1 MITLAGAGW
10 GGGVVAAGPLFQQ
23 PTATPVP
30 RAPDAG
36 AFIMSP
42 GSNETVRGKVR
53 IVGTANIA
61 GFQRYEFAYAPGSN
75 QTNEAAFRGQI
86 AFNAPVVN
94 GLLYEWDTKGIPDGP
109 YTLRLR
115 VVKLD
120 GNYDQAFRSINVD
133 NRSTPTPVPPPT
145 EPPSTPR
152 PSPTPVIVPTP
163 IVVVPP
169 TPTPVTA
176 APRST
181 PTGTDSSVFTSF
193 TNIFGSL
200 LPSINLDL
208 AALCLRPFLLGGIVV
223 AVLFLIAGILNLLQ
237 HLL

>member
-223 AVLFLIAGILNLLQ
+223 AVLFLIAGILNLLH